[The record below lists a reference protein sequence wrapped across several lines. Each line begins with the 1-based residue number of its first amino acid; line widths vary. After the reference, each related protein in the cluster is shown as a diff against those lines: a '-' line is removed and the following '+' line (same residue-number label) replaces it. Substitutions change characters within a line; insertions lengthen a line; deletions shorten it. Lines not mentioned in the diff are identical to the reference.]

1 MKATD
6 LRYTALLALLFSVA
20 CRPGTPPPAP
30 LAPAPPSPTAAA
42 GGLPLV
48 PPRTLAGD
56 RAWVIFGPDTV
67 EVELART
74 DTEREKG
81 LMGRRDIPEG
91 TGMLFVFTD
100 EEIRSFWMSDTHF
113 DLDVGF
119 LDANLRLFD
128 VQGMK
133 AETTEAH
140 DSRGPAMFAL
150 EVRGGWFRDHGI
162 RTGARAELVFGPR

>member
-1 MKATD
+1 MKATE
-6 LRYTALLALLFSVA
+6 LRFSTLLAVLWGVS
-20 CRPGTPPPAP
+20 CRGAAEPAP
-30 LAPAPPSPTAAA
+30 PVRQAPAPPVVASQPQESR
-42 GGLPLV
+42 
-48 PPRTLAGD
+48 RTLPPD
-56 RAWVIFGPDTV
+56 RAWIIFGADTV
-67 EVELART
+67 EAELART
-74 DTEREKG
+74 DEEREKG
-81 LMGRRDIPEG
+81 MMGRSVVPEG

-100 EEIRSFWMSDTHF
+100 EEIRSFWMSNTHF

-128 VQGMK
+128 VQRME

>member
-1 MKATD
+1 MKATK
-6 LRYTALLALLFSVA
+6 LRFSALLFVLFYVA
-20 CRPGTPPPAP
+20 CRAGGEPPPP
-30 LAPAPPSPTAAA
+30 VRQAPALPAASAQQPLGVPTRSLAAN
-42 GGLPLV
+42 
-48 PPRTLAGD
+48 
-56 RAWVIFGPDTV
+56 RAWVIFGADTV
-67 EVELART
+67 EAELAKT
-74 DTEREKG
+74 DEEREKG
-81 LMGRRDIPEG
+81 LMNRGAVPEG

-100 EEIRSFWMSDTHF
+100 EEVRSFWMSDTYV

-128 VQGMK
+128 IQHMK

-150 EVRGGWFRDHGI
+150 EVREGWFRDHGI